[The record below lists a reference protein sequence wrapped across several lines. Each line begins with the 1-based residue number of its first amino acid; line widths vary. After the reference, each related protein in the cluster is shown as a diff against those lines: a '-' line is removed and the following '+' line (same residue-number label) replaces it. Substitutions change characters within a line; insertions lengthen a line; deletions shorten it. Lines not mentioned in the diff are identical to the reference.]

1 MIFWALK
8 GDLSFKTLEQTMHD
22 CTSGEGILV
31 IDAELLNEPK
41 SLWEV
46 EPTSW
51 EKVRMDHPSE
61 ELLEREW
68 RGSGER
74 EMLERELKDDFREG
88 MRLSE
93 TCL

>member
-1 MIFWALK
+1 
-8 GDLSFKTLEQTMHD
+8 
-22 CTSGEGILV
+22 
-31 IDAELLNEPK
+31 
-41 SLWEV
+41 
-46 EPTSW
+46 
-51 EKVRMDHPSE
+51 MDHPSE